1 MPGRPK
7 RRAAI
12 AKVEALGGATYLEEY
27 LLSGGTITGL
37 ARELDLD
44 RGFLQ
49 RLVNNH
55 DDYKRAMEAA
65 REQGADAH
73 AEAGFEIMRRL
84 REERKAER
92 KNADPNSKTSD
103 LSALDVSIAKEEAA
117 QHRFIAEA
125 WNRSRYGNTA
135 NQTQITVNLGDMHL
149 DALRKAKL
157 VQDSTKTIEH
167 SDE

>member
-12 AKVEALGGATYLEEY
+12 AKVEARGGATFLEEY

-73 AEAGFEIMRRL
+73 AEAVEVVVVLAHRLFRLFLIFAHLPIQLYRHAAHPLRGRSVARIHLHERR
-84 REERKAER
+84 R
-92 KNADPNSKTSD
+92 
-103 LSALDVSIAKEEAA
+103 VAA
-117 QHRFIAEA
+117 
-125 WNRSRYGNTA
+125 S
-135 NQTQITVNLGDMHL
+135 
-149 DALRKAKL
+149 
-157 VQDSTKTIEH
+157 
-167 SDE
+167 

>member
-12 AKVEALGGATYLEEY
+12 AKVEARGGATFEEY

-92 KNADPNSKTSD
+92 SQCRPW
-103 LSALDVSIAKEEAA
+103 E
-117 QHRFIAEA
+117 
-125 WNRSRYGNTA
+125 
-135 NQTQITVNLGDMHL
+135 
-149 DALRKAKL
+149 
-157 VQDSTKTIEH
+157 QDF
-167 SDE
+167 